1 MGPRLLLA
9 CHLFRVRKLV
19 SCFVAHVAGTLTQ
32 NKLSL
37 NEPILI
43 GGQSSAE
50 LNFHA
55 ALASKRDGSQ
65 DAIDFCICNAV
76 TPEDK

>member
-1 MGPRLLLA
+1 VHDCVCVWHLA
-9 CHLFRVRKLV
+9 YA
-19 SCFVAHVAGTLTQ
+19 SGTLTQ

-43 GGQSSAE
+43 TPISSDE
-50 LNFHA
+50 LNFFA

-76 TPEDK
+76 TPADKYECGLCVASRV

>member
-1 MGPRLLLA
+1 MALCVCP
-9 CHLFRVRKLV
+9 C
-19 SCFVAHVAGTLTQ
+19 AGTLTQ

-43 GGQSSAE
+43 AGASSEE

-76 TPEDK
+76 TPADK